1 MVCGD
6 FQGIMGSERYLDIF
20 LLKNSVHSKLC
31 VSTLC
36 QYSSKYIENCF
47 TWMIFNSLWF
57 LVTITQE
64 RDILYIL
71 ETQWHYSYGEN
82 ETNSRTIL
90 GMKDGI
96 LFIICISL
104 YFSFEIYRWENL
116 RNDTFGQF

>member
-31 VSTLC
+31 VSILC